1 MPNHHLDSQRQRHPM
16 ISINKEAAP
25 RQKTAYPTKPSLQT
39 GRREA
44 DKAHAPHDNPHV
56 MQVSAPWFS
65 HKTEVAHS
73 QNRIK
78 PYYAANKR

>member
-1 MPNHHLDSQRQRHPM
+1 M
-16 ISINKEAAP
+16 ISKNKEAAP

-78 PYYAANKR
+78 HYYAANKR